1 MSVPD
6 ARLSATPSDADLV
19 RTYQGGDERGATEL
33 VNRHVSAVGR
43 FLNSAGAD
51 PGELDDLVQE
61 TFIRAFRAL
70 DGWRGEAAFR
80 TWLMTIASNLLKD
93 QFRRWHGRVVVPIEE
108 GDLIAHD
115 DPSARLDAGET
126 ERTLTQGLATL
137 PRLQREVF
145 LLRAQQGME
154 YEEIARALDT
164 TPRAARVHY
173 HNAVKRLKE
182 LVA

>member
-1 MSVPD
+1 MSVPA
-6 ARLSATPSDADLV
+6 ARVSSPASDADLV
-19 RTYQGGDERGATEL
+19 RAYRGGDERGATEL
-33 VNRHVSAVGR
+33 VNRHLPAVGR
-43 FLNSAGAD
+43 FLSSAGAD
-51 PGELDDLVQE
+51 AGDLDDLVQE

-80 TWLMTIASNLLKD
+80 TWLMSIASNLLKD
-93 QFRRWHGRVVVPIEE
+93 QFRRWRGRIVVPIEE
-108 GDLIAHD
+108 GDLIAQD
-115 DPSARLDAGET
+115 DPSGTLDAVET
-126 ERTLTQGLATL
+126 ERKLTEGLVTL

-154 YEEIARALDT
+154 YQEIARVLDT
-164 TPRAARVHY
+164 TAGAARVHY